1 MKESKSVKKYDS
13 IHIYFTLTKHYYEQ
27 NTTESESVVK
37 SQWNSYIPYEYQLL
51 IKKIHELIKE
61 TG

>member
-1 MKESKSVKKYDS
+1 MEESKSVKKYDS
-13 IHIYFTLTKHYYEQ
+13 INIYFTLTKHYYKQ
-27 NTTESESVVK
+27 NTTKSERVIK
-37 SQWNSYIPYEYQLL
+37 SQWNNYIFYEYQLL

>member
-27 NTTESESVVK
+27 NTTKSERVIK
-37 SQWNSYIPYEYQLL
+37 SQWNNYIPYEY
-51 IKKIHELIKE
+51 
-61 TG
+61 